1 MKPSSQNRPS
11 EAGSVIAYFLFAI
24 VIIGSIATLYGYS
37 VQNLN
42 LTHRRHDSAAA
53 YAYAEAGTVI
63 GCAALENAFTN
74 SGGNLLSRLQA
85 APNSFTKNNDLST
98 AQELVFERLVTAP
111 FTNQTA
117 TVQIWT
123 TNSAAPSKA
132 RIVSTAKVGSITQT
146 NAMHLEMA
154 FGWGAAI
161 ISDNPGSTSTG
172 TSKSAA
178 QDGNVVV
185 AGSSSSSSTTVV
197 DGGILANG
205 RANTNACRLVPGQMR
220 RGGQPFTASLSM
232 TNRST
237 AYQIPDYTADGSA
250 DQLFDFDRFIAAAK
264 ASGNHFTNLTAFVN
278 VMKTGVVL
286 EGIVAVD
293 IAKSGLPSLSSSTL
307 PFGVNVRG
315 TLVFNFSP
323 AYKADDKIINTAAMN
338 INPADLSGLVPGNP
352 ATYTTGYPPVY
363 SNPAKNPANV
373 DITSR
378 GFANFTPYDDLPAL
392 MYNVGILDMHGP
404 VNISGV
410 VYSPSFMEIENK
422 QDGQI
427 QYFKGSLI
435 GGGGILVENNSKAT
449 SIVSYDPDAMDILAS
464 SGTKGKSLKVVFRE

>member
-1 MKPSSQNRPS
+1 MNTSAKNHPPES
-11 EAGSVIAYFLFAI
+11 GSIIAYFLFAV
-24 VIIGSIATLYGYS
+24 VIIGSIASLFAYTA
-37 VQNLN
+37 QNLS
-42 LTHRRHDSAAA
+42 LTHRRQDLAAA
-53 YAYAEAGTVI
+53 YAYAEAGAVI
-63 GCAALENAFTN
+63 GCVALENAFTN
-74 SGGNLLSRLQA
+74 STGSLVSSLQA
-85 APNSFTKNNDLST
+85 APNSFAKNNNLCT
-98 AQELVFERLVTAP
+98 AQQLVFERLVTAP

-117 TVQIWT
+117 TVQLWM
-123 TNSAAPSKA
+123 TNSTAPSKA
-132 RIVSTAKVGSITQT
+132 RIVATAKVGSVTQT
-146 NAMHLEMA
+146 NAMHVEMA

-161 ISDNPGSTSTG
+161 ISDSPGSTSTG
-172 TSKSAA
+172 VSKSVA

-185 AGSSSSSSTTVV
+185 DGSGSGTTVV

-205 RANTNACRLVPGQMR
+205 RANTNTCRVIPGQMMR
-220 RGGQPFTASLSM
+220 AGQPFTASLSM

-237 AYQIPDYTADGSA
+237 AYQIPDYTDDGSA

-293 IAKSGLPSLSSSTL
+293 IAKSGLPSLSPSTL
-307 PFGVNVRG
+307 PFGINIRG
-315 TLVFNFSP
+315 TLVFNFSS
-323 AYKADDKIINTAAMN
+323 AYNPSDKVINTAAMN
-338 INPADLSGLVPGNP
+338 INPANLSGLVPGNP

-373 DITSR
+373 DLTSR

-422 QDGQI
+422 QAGQI

-435 GGGGILVENNSKAT
+435 GGGGILVENNNKAT
-449 SIVSYDPDAMDILAS
+449 SIVSYDPNAMDILAS

>member
-1 MKPSSQNRPS
+1 MKPSPKNRPS
-11 EAGSVIAYFLFAI
+11 AAGSVIAYFLFAI
-24 VIIGSIATLYGYS
+24 VIIGSIATLYAYS

-42 LTHRRHDSAAA
+42 LTHRRHDLAAA
-53 YAYAEAGTVI
+53 YEYAEAGTVI
-63 GCAALENAFTN
+63 GCTALENAFTN

-98 AQELVFERLVTAP
+98 PQQLVFERLITAP

-117 TVQIWT
+117 TVQLWMA
-123 TNSAAPSKA
+123 NSAAPSKA
-132 RIVSTAKVGSITQT
+132 RIVATAKVGGVTQT
-146 NAMHLEMA
+146 NIMHVEMA

-161 ISDNPGSTSTG
+161 ISDNPGSSATG
-172 TSKSAA
+172 TSKSVA

-185 AGSSSSSSTTVV
+185 DGSTSATSTTVV

-205 RANTNACRLVPGQMR
+205 RANTNACRLVPGQMM
-220 RGGQPFTASLSM
+220 RGGQPFRASMSM

-237 AYQIPDYTADGSA
+237 AFQIPDYTADGSA

-264 ASGNHFTNLTAFVN
+264 ASGNYFTNLTSFVN

-293 IAKSGLPSLSSSTL
+293 VAKSGLPSLSPSTL
-307 PFGVNVRG
+307 PFGINIRG
-315 TLVFNFSP
+315 TLVFNFSS
-323 AYKADDKIINTAAMN
+323 AYSPSDKVANTAAMN
-338 INPADLSGLVPGNP
+338 INPANLSGLIPGNP

-435 GGGGILVENNSKAT
+435 GGGGILVENNKRAT
-449 SIVSYDPDAMDILAS
+449 SIVSYDPNAMDILAS
-464 SGTKGKSLKVVFRE
+464 SGTKGKSLKVVYRE

>member
-1 MKPSSQNRPS
+1 MNPSSQNRRS
-11 EAGSVIAYFLFAI
+11 EAGSVIAYFLFAV
-24 VIIGSIATLYGYS
+24 VITGSIATLYAYS
-37 VQNLN
+37 VQNPN

-85 APNSFTKNNDLST
+85 APNLFTKNNDLST
-98 AQELVFERLVTAP
+98 AQQLVFERLVAAP

-172 TSKSAA
+172 TSKSVA

-185 AGSSSSSSTTVV
+185 DGSSSGTTMV

-205 RANTNACRLVPGQMR
+205 RANTNACRIVPGQMR

-237 AYQIPDYTADGSA
+237 ANQIPDYTDDGSA
-250 DQLFDFDRFIAAAK
+250 DQLFDFNRFIAAAK

-286 EGIVAVD
+286 EGVVAVD
-293 IAKSGLPSLSSSTL
+293 IAKSGLPSLSDKTL
-307 PFGVNVRG
+307 PFGINIRG
-315 TLVFNFSP
+315 TLVFNFSSDYD
-323 AYKADDKIINTAAMN
+323 ASDKIVNTAAMN
-338 INPADLSGLVPGNP
+338 INPANLSGLVPGNP
-352 ATYTTGYPPVY
+352 STYTTGYPPVY

-373 DITSR
+373 DLTSR

-392 MYNVGILDMHGP
+392 MYNVGIHGP
-404 VNISGV
+404 VNICGV
-410 VYSPSFMEIENK
+410 VFSPSFMELENK
-422 QDGQI
+422 QAGQI

-435 GGGGILVENNSKAT
+435 GGGGILLENGKSGT
-449 SIVSYDPDAMDILAS
+449 SIVSYDPNAMDILAS
-464 SGTKGKSLKVVFRE
+464 SGTKGKSLKVVYRE